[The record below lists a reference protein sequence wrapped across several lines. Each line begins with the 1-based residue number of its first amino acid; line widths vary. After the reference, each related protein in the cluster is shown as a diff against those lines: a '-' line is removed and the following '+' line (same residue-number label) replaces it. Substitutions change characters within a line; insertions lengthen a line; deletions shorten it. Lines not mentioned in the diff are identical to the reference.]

1 MKRLGPL
8 LLVALLAGC
17 GTFEPGDG
25 PPRSDRDVTPSTRVP
40 GPEPRS
46 RYGNPR
52 FYEVAGQRYYVS
64 DTADNY
70 RERGVASW
78 YGRKFHGR
86 RTSSGEVYDMHA
98 MTAAHKSLPLPTW
111 VRVTHLGNGRSIV
124 VRVNDRGPFV
134 DNRII
139 DLSYAAATA
148 LDMVDA
154 GTALVEVEALE
165 FDAPEP
171 AATAPTTAAAPGEP
185 LYMQVGAFAERGN
198 AERRLRQLSEAG
210 VDDAF
215 VAQAETSSGSVYRVR
230 VGPIGD
236 VASFDRISSLLADIG
251 IRDIRLVDAATVSAQ

>member
-1 MKRLGPL
+1 MRRVAAGL
-8 LLVALLAGC
+8 LLTLVAGC

-25 PPRSDRDVTPSTRVP
+25 PPDRERGVTPSTRVP

-46 RYGNPR
+46 RYGNPA

-64 DTADNY
+64 DTSDDY
-70 RERGVASW
+70 KERGVASW

-86 RTSSGEVYDMHA
+86 RTSSGEIYDMHA

-124 VRVNDRGPFV
+124 VRVNDRGPFI

-154 GTALVEVEALE
+154 GTALVEVEAMD
-165 FDAPEP
+165 FDTPR
-171 AATAPTTAAAPGEP
+171 ATQTTAATSGAP
-185 LYMQVGAFAERGN
+185 LFMQVGAFADRGN
-198 AERRLRQLSEAG
+198 AERRLRELTDAG
-210 VDDAF
+210 VDAAF
-215 VAQAETSSGSVYRVR
+215 LAQADTANGAVYRVR

-236 VASFDRISSLLADIG
+236 VASFDRISALLASVG
-251 IRDIRLVDAATVSAQ
+251 IRDVRLVNEPGASSD

>member
-8 LLVALLAGC
+8 LIVALLAGC
-17 GTFEPGDG
+17 STFEAGDG
-25 PPRSDRDVTPSTRVP
+25 PPRNDPGVTPSSREP

-98 MTAAHKSLPLPTW
+98 MTAAHKTLPLPTW

-148 LDMVDA
+148 LDMIDA
-154 GTALVEVEALE
+154 GTALVEVEAMT

-171 AATAPTTAAAPGEP
+171 ATTTTASTPGEA
-185 LYMQVGAFAERGN
+185 LYMQVGAFSERDN
-198 AERRLRQLSEAG
+198 AERRLRQLADAG

-215 VAQAETSSGSVYRVR
+215 LAQADTTSGAVYRVR

-236 VASFDRISSLLADIG
+236 VASFDRISGLLAAIG
-251 IRDIRLVDAATVSAQ
+251 IRDIRLVDAATASAQ